1 MSAAFTKAF
10 TLSKESLVNSVNYKK
25 VFVLLPTL
33 NSEMSLNSL
42 VKLGQNNLYTN
53 VYKQSLTMRKI

>member
-10 TLSKESLVNSVNYKK
+10 TLSKDLVNSVNYKK

-42 VKLGQNNLYTN
+42 VKLGLNNLYTN
-53 VYKQSLTMRKI
+53 VYKQSLTMRTI